1 MTEKQEIKPKKTEK
15 KEVQKKP
22 EMNEVLMFTP
32 VIETVGTRLKKCREE
47 KKIKLSQVSKALCIR
62 ESFLTALEEGEYE
75 VFPAL
80 VYAGGF
86 MRSYAIYLGLDDK
99 EVMQQFHK
107 ETEYMVEKSTDAPV
121 VTNKNIIP
129 SKKLLLSLLVLIG
142 IGYGAFQLLNKNE
155 IQEPIV
161 EPGVSVSQT
170 APDYNIEMNPV
181 FNNEQVQPTE
191 PVTESPAGETAPLKE
206 ATPLDE
212 TGSLE
217 VLSNELKASIPVA
230 PQTEA
235 QSPFSGAVY
244 GETTGA
250 RVSLLATN
258 TVWVE
263 VKSEDKVIFTRV
275 LKAGESYNAPV
286 LQMPAV
292 LKTGNA
298 GAVSIYVDGQFKK
311 VLGREGHVLKD
322 IKLIPETFI
331 D

>member
-1 MTEKQEIKPKKTEK
+1 M
-15 KEVQKKP
+15 
-22 EMNEVLMFTP
+22 
-32 VIETVGTRLKKCREE
+32 
-47 KKIKLSQVSKALCIR
+47 
-62 ESFLTALEEGEYE
+62 
-75 VFPAL
+75 
-80 VYAGGF
+80 
-86 MRSYAIYLGLDDK
+86 
-99 EVMQQFHK
+99 
-107 ETEYMVEKSTDAPV
+107 
-121 VTNKNIIP
+121 
-129 SKKLLLSLLVLIG
+129 
-142 IGYGAFQLLNKNE
+142 
-155 IQEPIV
+155 
-161 EPGVSVSQT
+161 
-170 APDYNIEMNPV
+170 
-181 FNNEQVQPTE
+181 
-191 PVTESPAGETAPLKE
+191 
-206 ATPLDE
+206 
-212 TGSLE
+212 E